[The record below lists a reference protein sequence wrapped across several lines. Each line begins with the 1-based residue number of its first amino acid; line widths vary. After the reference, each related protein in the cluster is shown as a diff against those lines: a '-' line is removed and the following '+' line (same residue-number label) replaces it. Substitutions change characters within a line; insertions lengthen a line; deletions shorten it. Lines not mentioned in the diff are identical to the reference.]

1 MRHVCALMFLTAFS
15 GLAFGQDSR
24 ADLFAGY
31 SYVNIDTN
39 GITSRQSGNGWEVL
53 SPVTSTRGSQ

>member
-1 MRHVCALMFLTAFS
+1 MFLTAFS